1 VATKAKSLLKPV
13 ILARLQAQDRAMLML
28 YRAGAAG
35 ATVDELAAW
44 LREGRKDH
52 LRTRLRRLDSQQ
64 LVLEHPQTGKFH
76 RPSISWTAG
85 TSLVTRSSIWW
96 SRTLDSLTAGP
107 RSPRPSYSVP
117 DRSWLQRFDITCNAP
132 LDRLSRRGSD
142 ESPPVAL
149 FGHTRGRAWSPKP
162 SSALLK
168 VLGHLSR
175 PGKLQKSAP
184 LPD

>member
-28 YRAGAAG
+28 HRAGAAG

-85 TSLVTRSSIWW
+85 
-96 SRTLDSLTAGP
+96 
-107 RSPRPSYSVP
+107 
-117 DRSWLQRFDITCNAP
+117 AP
-132 LDRLSRRGSD
+132 LDRLSRRGSG

-149 FGHTRGRAWSPKP
+149 FGHTRAGLGPRDLRA
-162 SSALLK
+162 
-168 VLGHLSR
+168 HC
-175 PGKLQKSAP
+175 
-184 LPD
+184 